1 MRLDARLARTLCAR
15 LCHDLGGAVSTLAGT
30 LDLAGEH
37 GAEMLAL
44 SQETATV
51 LRQRL
56 RLYAAAWGG
65 PGAEADAAG
74 LAGLLEGAPAWPRV
88 RFALDRLAPGA
99 MLPAPV
105 VPLAL
110 NTALLAA
117 EALPRGGTVVLSGSA
132 EAGLIAWPDGP
143 GAAWPA
149 PLLPLLGGTPPED
162 ALEGGPRRVLAPL
175 LLALAAEAGW
185 EVSLGLATGNGAPPL
200 MLVPAR
206 S

>member
-1 MRLDARLARTLCAR
+1 MSLDARLARTLCAR
-15 LCHDLGGAVSTLAGT
+15 LCHDLGGAVGTLAGT

-37 GAEMLAL
+37 GGEMLAL

-56 RLYAAAWGG
+56 RLYTAAWGG
-65 PGAEADAAG
+65 PGGEADAAG

-88 RFALDRLAPGA
+88 RFALDRLAPGT

-110 NTALLAA
+110 NAALLAA

-132 EAGLIAWPDGP
+132 EVGLVAWPDGL
-143 GAAWPA
+143 GATWPA
-149 PLLPLLGGTPPED
+149 PLLPLLGGTPPGD
-162 ALEGGPRRVLAPL
+162 TVEGGPRRILGPL

-185 EVSLGLATGNGAPPL
+185 EVSLGLASGDGVPPL
-200 MLVPAR
+200 TLMPSR
-206 S
+206 T